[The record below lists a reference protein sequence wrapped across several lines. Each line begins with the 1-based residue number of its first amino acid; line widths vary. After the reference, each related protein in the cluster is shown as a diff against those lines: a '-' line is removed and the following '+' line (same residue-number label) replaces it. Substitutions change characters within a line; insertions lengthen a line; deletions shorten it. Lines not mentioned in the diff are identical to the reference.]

1 MTRRLTRRLIHL
13 VAALGLLSL
22 PASAQEVDCSTAM
35 AQADLNQC
43 AYQDWE
49 GADVRLN
56 AVYKQVVAAYSD
68 LDSYLSEDQGSSVE
82 TLRDAQRAWIT
93 FRDLTCEAEGFAMR
107 GGSAE
112 PLLVYGCMRA
122 LTEERIGHLQ
132 GMLDTYGG

>member
-1 MTRRLTRRLIHL
+1 MTHRMIRPVL
-13 VAALGLLSL
+13 ALSL
-22 PASAQEVDCSTAM
+22 LAVPAVAQDVNCSTAM
-35 AQADLNQC
+35 VQSDLNQC

-49 GADVRLN
+49 EADARLN
-56 AVYKQVVAAYSD
+56 AVYKEVVAAYTQLDAD
-68 LDSYLSEDQGSSVE
+68 LPEDMGSGVE
-82 TLRDAQRAWIT
+82 TLRQAQRAWIS

-132 GMLDTYGG
+132 GMVDGYGG